1 MPRCPSC
8 AAKVKK
14 DDAVCPACGAVL
26 NKETGTGDKEAFLI
40 SVNRDFESKI
50 VEGCL
55 RSAGIP
61 FMIKTHGGP
70 EGFVRYDTDYESLG
84 ADFYVPSKL
93 LEKAKQAL
101 PPDLAIQAGASG
113 ESVENTDE
121 DVPHPISEEVQ
132 KPEDPKKTFIAVIL
146 FLILAALVVAGVD
159 TVMNLIRAALGYD

>member
-8 AAKVKK
+8 AAKVRK
-14 DDAVCPACGAVL
+14 DENVCPACGAVL
-26 NKETGTGDKEAFLI
+26 RKESKTEDKEAFLI

-50 VEGCL
+50 VEGSL

-61 FMIKTHGGP
+61 FMIKTHSPG
-70 EGFVRYDTDYESLG
+70 GFVRYDRDYESLG
-84 ADFYVPSKL
+84 ADFYVPSSL

-113 ESVENTDE
+113 DSVEDAPE
-121 DVPHPISEEVQ
+121 DVPRPVSNGEQ
-132 KPEDPKKTFIAVIL
+132 KPEDPKKTFIVIIL
-146 FLILAALVVAGVD
+146 FLIIAALVVFGVD